1 MFMCVVSIYFHQF
14 HCVTLICL
22 LSEITCKAS
31 TLYQAVDC
39 WLKSYVFSWQQSG
52 KHLVRGLLIC
62 KKYRYIATRKVP
74 MQKTCHA
81 DTEKTSDYL
90 ISLLVDA
97 CLTFLR
103 VREVKRRVYIAAK
116 KCPILYQR

>member
-1 MFMCVVSIYFHQF
+1 MKSLYSVS
-14 HCVTLICL
+14 
-22 LSEITCKAS
+22 
-31 TLYQAVDC
+31 
-39 WLKSYVFSWQQSG
+39 G
-52 KHLVRGLLIC
+52 RGLLA
-62 KKYRYIATRKVP
+62 KKLSLFVATIWKTLGSWLINLQEIYIATRKVP

-90 ISLLVDA
+90 ISLLADA

-116 KCPILYQR
+116 KCQI

>member
-1 MFMCVVSIYFHQF
+1 
-14 HCVTLICL
+14 
-22 LSEITCKAS
+22 
-31 TLYQAVDC
+31 
-39 WLKSYVFSWQQSG
+39 
-52 KHLVRGLLIC
+52 
-62 KKYRYIATRKVP
+62 

-90 ISLLVDA
+90 ISLLADA

-116 KCPILYQR
+116 NVKFCINDNKNEWHNLKSHKKYI